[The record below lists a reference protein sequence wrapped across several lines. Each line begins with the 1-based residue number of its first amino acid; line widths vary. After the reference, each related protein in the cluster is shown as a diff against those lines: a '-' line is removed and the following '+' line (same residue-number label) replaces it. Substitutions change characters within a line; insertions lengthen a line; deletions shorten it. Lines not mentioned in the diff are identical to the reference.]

1 MILSPARSRPLRGA
15 TTAIALAA
23 LAALVACSTP
33 PASGILD
40 PYEAQN
46 RKVHEFNVALDSAL
60 FGSGA
65 EEEAGGRLPEPVGI
79 GLSNLAD
86 NAGLPGVVVNDVLQ
100 LDLEDA
106 VHNTLRFAINTT
118 VGIGG
123 LFDPAGSAGVEAR
136 ESDFGETLHVWGVA
150 EGNFLMLPVLG
161 PTTERDAAGR
171 VVDIFIDP
179 VGHILPRRERLA
191 LSVVRIGA
199 RAAERSRF
207 SDTIGSVLH
216 ESADSYS
223 QVRLAYLQNRR
234 FELGQDGD
242 NEDFIDPY
250 AD

>member
-1 MILSPARSRPLRGA
+1 
-15 TTAIALAA
+15 LAV
-23 LAALVACSTP
+23 LASLGACSTP
-33 PASGILD
+33 PATGILD

-46 RKVHEFNVALDSAL
+46 RKVHDFNVALDRAL
-60 FGSGA
+60 FVGGEDGASG
-65 EEEAGGRLPEPVGI
+65 GGLPEPVGI

-106 VHNTLRFAINTT
+106 VHNTLRFVINTT

-123 LFDPAGSAGVEAR
+123 LFDPAGHAGVEAR

-199 RAAERSRF
+199 KAAERSRF
-207 SDTIGSVLH
+207 SGTISSVLH

-250 AD
+250 SD